1 MYPLEY
7 TFLLFAIDKSGNV
20 GINTNT
26 EKVQETYEKPRY
38 LLGQKYH
45 RKESTAFITDRIAS
59 ENSESLLGI
68 KPRGILMLKIYKP
81 TLLSIGRNL
90 FLLEPIH

>member
-7 TFLLFAIDKSGNV
+7 TFLLFVIDKSGNV

-38 LLGQKYH
+38 LLGQK
-45 RKESTAFITDRIAS
+45 IAS
-59 ENSESLLGI
+59 KGKYGFYHGQNSFR
-68 KPRGILMLKIYKP
+68 K
-81 TLLSIGRNL
+81 
-90 FLLEPIH
+90 